1 MESQQTRPPASGQTL
16 TAGLM
21 AVVRNMLCLALNRI
35 ELAALE
41 LSEVRGHFLKLL
53 LVFAFGITAVW
64 FALMYW
70 TVLVVYLTWE
80 ILGWKILLFI
90 AAGFTLLAAGLFS
103 YARGMVANGKL
114 SMPATMA
121 ELRGDRDALLQN
133 DE

>member
-1 MESQQTRPPASGQTL
+1 MESQQTRASAGGQSL

-41 LSEVRGHFLKLL
+41 LSEVRENFLKLL
-53 LVFAFGITAVW
+53 LVFAFGVTAIW
-64 FALMYW
+64 FAMLYW
-70 TVLVVYLTWE
+70 TALVVFLTWE
-80 ILGWKILLFI
+80 TLGWKILLFI
-90 AAGFTLLAAGLFS
+90 AAGFTLLGAGLFA
-103 YARGMVANGKL
+103 YARTMIAKGML
-114 SMPATMA
+114 SMPATMT